1 MDVEGLLRRMG
12 LTQNY
17 RGLRETAEAVRIAL
31 AEPES
36 LCMVTK
42 WLYPA
47 SAKRCGTT
55 WKSLERNIR
64 TVVRIAWDKNPELL
78 CEIAGC
84 RLTRRP
90 TAGQFIAQLAAYL
103 DRGVSGDG
111 LAP

>member
-55 WKSLERNIR
+55 WKSWSATSARWCGSRGTKIR
-64 TVVRIAWDKNPELL
+64 SCCVKSPG
-78 CEIAGC
+78 AG
-84 RLTRRP
+84 
-90 TAGQFIAQLAAYL
+90 
-103 DRGVSGDG
+103 
-111 LAP
+111 